1 MLRKHSNGSTSELF
15 LNMAKLLSQVS
26 HSMSLFLAPAYDRA
40 LIKYI
45 HVLPLDS
52 HQAVMVVITETGALD
67 NELMYFT
74 EGVSPDVLQSLAMQF
89 SNALQNIGIGH
100 VTAEALGTLLIH
112 MEGPQGILMI
122 LQKHYYEQLI
132 NVSCSIL

>member
-1 MLRKHSNGSTSELF
+1 MPYCR
-15 LNMAKLLSQVS
+15 
-26 HSMSLFLAPAYDRA
+26 
-40 LIKYI
+40 LI
-45 HVLPLDS
+45 

-100 VTAEALGTLLIH
+100 VTAEALGTLFDSY
-112 MEGPQGILMI
+112 GRSTRDFDIL
-122 LQKHYYEQLI
+122 
-132 NVSCSIL
+132 